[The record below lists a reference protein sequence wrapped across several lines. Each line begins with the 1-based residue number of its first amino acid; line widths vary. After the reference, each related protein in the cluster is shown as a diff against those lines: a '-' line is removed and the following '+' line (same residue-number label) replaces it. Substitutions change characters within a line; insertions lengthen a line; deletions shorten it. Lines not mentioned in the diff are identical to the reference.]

1 MVEIHTITL
10 HVYSATPSHVQ
21 KHVEE
26 KVGNNGGGKKCAL
39 YHLLPHTY
47 LNL

>member
-10 HVYSATPSHVQ
+10 HVYSTTPSHVQ
-21 KHVEE
+21 RHVGE
-26 KVGNNGGGKKCAL
+26 KVGNNGGCKKCIP